1 MSKRTSPRRRANWPY
16 RFAWLSILGGVLVY
30 VLIQTLI
37 GANTFA
43 NLPYGIQWGNA
54 FVSALLDATIVT
66 WFVAVGACIGS
77 FLNVVAYRLPL
88 GRGVGGHSSCPYCC
102 VAIERSDNVPVLGW
116 LKIRG
121 RCRVCRLPISIQ
133 YLLVELTVALIFGA
147 LYLSEFLI
155 GGGNLPGVDGLPI
168 GVGGMARIS
177 VSSVLV
183 ARLAVYALV
192 LSGLVAAALIA
203 ARRLKVPLSL
213 YLWCLLPIAVTT
225 VALPSSQ
232 IVRWREVLPK
242 GVDMRLDAL
251 ATVLCGCVAGIAMA
265 RLLAPLLFPGFDRSL
280 MSSDR
285 ETSGARQFVGAMA
298 VAGALLGW
306 QAVIPFTFV
315 LLLCAIIA
323 VGCLRRFADVAWMA
337 DLTVWVWLGLLV
349 FRAFW
354 KPIYS
359 LHVYL
364 PDFAAPVVI
373 YTLGALATAPLA
385 VAFSRYSRALTPE
398 PVQEP
403 EQDEDDDEVG
413 EDGFE
418 AEEADS

>member
-1 MSKRTSPRRRANWPY
+1 MIKRRRRRRPNWPY

-37 GANTFA
+37 GAATFA
-43 NLPYGIQWGNA
+43 NLPYGIHWANA
-54 FVSALLDATIVT
+54 FVSALLDATIAI

-133 YLLVELTVALIFGA
+133 YLLVELTVAFIFGA

-177 VSSVLV
+177 VSLVLV
-183 ARLAVYALV
+183 ARLAVYAFA

-203 ARRLKVPLSL
+203 VRKVTVPLTL
-213 YLWCLLPIAVTT
+213 YLWCLLPIAVTA

-232 IVRWREVLPK
+232 IVRWRKVLPE
-242 GVDMRLDAL
+242 GVDVRLDAL
-251 ATVLCGCVAGIAMA
+251 VTVLCGCVAGIAMA

-280 MSSDR
+280 MSSDQ
-285 ETSGARQFVGAMA
+285 ETSGARQFAGAMA
-298 VAGALLGW
+298 VAGALIGW
-306 QAVIPFTFV
+306 QSVVPLTFV
-315 LLLCAIIA
+315 LLLSAIIA
-323 VGCLRRFADVAWMA
+323 VRCLRRFAAVAWMA

-354 KPIYS
+354 KPIFS
-359 LHVYL
+359 LHDYL

-373 YTLGALATAPLA
+373 YIFGALATAPLA
-385 VAFSRYSRALTPE
+385 VVFCRYSRSIAPE
-398 PVQEP
+398 PTQEP
-403 EQDEDDDEVG
+403 EQDEDE
-413 EDGFE
+413 EDACE
-418 AEEADS
+418 AEETGR